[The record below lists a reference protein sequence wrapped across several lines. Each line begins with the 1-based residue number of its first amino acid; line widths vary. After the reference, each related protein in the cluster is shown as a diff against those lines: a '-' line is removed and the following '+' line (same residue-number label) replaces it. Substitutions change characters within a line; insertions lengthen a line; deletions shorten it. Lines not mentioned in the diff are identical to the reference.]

1 MKVGDLVQCPE
12 ITTHNGKF
20 EAAYLGVIIG
30 VYGHKVEVL
39 GGGEN
44 VVGWD
49 GTQGVATWDMGDIKL
64 IHSA

>member
-12 ITTHNGKF
+12 ITTYNGKF
-20 EAAYLGVIIG
+20 EAYLGVIIG

-39 GGGEN
+39 GGGES

-49 GTQGVATWDMGDIKL
+49 GTQGITGWDMSDIKL

>member
-12 ITTHNGKF
+12 ITTHDGKF

-39 GGGEN
+39 GGSET
-44 VVGWD
+44 VAGWD
-49 GTQGVATWDMGDIKL
+49 GTQGVATWDMGDIKVVN
-64 IHSA
+64 SA